1 MSKPIISL
9 PERRLTALERR
20 AGRKFIAQLM
30 EKYPRLGRIAYPVR
44 GESNIIYVRM
54 LIPEDK
60 QIAIDELA
68 AALTGL
74 IYEQES
80 MKVFLIADDFPMDEP
95 ICNNEELKI
104 SQAQLSCDIDCL
116 RKLKKFK
123 DDEAKL
129 QRDFYQK
136 RYQQH
141 TERIL
146 KYLNGSES

>member
-1 MSKPIISL
+1 MSKSIISL

-30 EKYPRLGRIAYPVR
+30 EKYPRLGRLAYPVR
-44 GESNIIYVRM
+44 GEGDIIYVRM

-60 QIAIDELA
+60 QVAIDELA

-80 MKVFLIADDFPMDEP
+80 MRVFLISDDFPMNDP
-95 ICNNEELKI
+95 ILNNEELKI

-123 DDEAKL
+123 DEEAKT
-129 QRDFYQK
+129 QREYYQK
-136 RYQQH
+136 RYQLH

-146 KYLNGSES
+146 TYLNGDS